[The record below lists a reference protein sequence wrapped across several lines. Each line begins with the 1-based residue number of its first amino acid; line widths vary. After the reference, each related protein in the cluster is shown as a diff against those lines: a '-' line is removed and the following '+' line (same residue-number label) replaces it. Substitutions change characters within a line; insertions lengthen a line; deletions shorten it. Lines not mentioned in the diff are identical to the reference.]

1 FGARPTGGALRPSSR
16 WTPYL
21 LVGPAVAFFGFV
33 VGLPML
39 GTIWLS
45 FNSWSGT
52 NDIEFIGFDN
62 FTRAFHDTVYRTTYV
77 NTLIYIAATL
87 VLEVAV
93 GFALAGLVSVK
104 GKRTAWYRVTFF
116 IPVML
121 PMVVIAVLWSFI
133 YSNDGGLLNSFLT
146 AIGQED
152 LTHVWLGDPNTAL
165 LSISVVSG
173 WIYAGFY
180 MAIFYAALQRVPAS
194 LQEAAR
200 LDGVSEWG
208 LFFKIK
214 VPLVRGMT
222 EVAALLCIT
231 GAFQSFDLFYVM
243 TNGGPDHSTE
253 IVTTYL
259 VSIVFRDHEVGYG
272 AALSVIMTVVVVGIG
287 LIYAKLRSGDGVDIE
302 Y

>member
-1 FGARPTGGALRPSSR
+1 MKPSSR
-16 WTPYL
+16 WSAYL
-21 LVGPAVAFFGFV
+21 LVAPAFVFFALV
-33 VGLPML
+33 VGLPVL
-39 GTIWLS
+39 GTVWLS
-45 FNSWSGT
+45 FNSWTGT
-52 NDIEFIGFDN
+52 NQIQFIGFDN
-62 FTRAFHDTVYRTTYV
+62 FTRAFQDTVYRTTYV
-77 NTLIYIAATL
+77 NTFIYIAATL

-104 GKRTAWYRVTFF
+104 GRRTGWYRVAFF

-146 AIGQED
+146 AIGRED
-152 LTHVWLGDPNTAL
+152 LRHVWLGDPKTAL
-165 LSISVVSG
+165 MSVSVVSG

-180 MAIFYAALQRVPAS
+180 MAIFYAALMRIPS
-194 LQEAAR
+194 SILEAAR
-200 LDGVSEWG
+200 LDGASEWG
-208 LFFKIK
+208 LFFKVK

-259 VSIVFRDHEVGYG
+259 VSIVFRDHEIGYG
-272 AALSVIMTVVVVGIG
+272 AALSLIMTFVVVSIG
-287 LIYAKLRSGDGVDIE
+287 LIYAKMRRGDGVNVE

>member
-1 FGARPTGGALRPSSR
+1 VKPSSR
-16 WTPYL
+16 WAPYL
-21 LVGPAVAFFGFV
+21 LVGPAFLFFAFV
-33 VGLPML
+33 VAIPMV

-52 NDIEFIGFDN
+52 NDIKFIGFDN
-62 FTRAFHDTVYRTTYV
+62 FTRALHDDVYRSTYV
-77 NTLIYIAATL
+77 HTLIYIAATL

-104 GKRTAWYRVTFF
+104 GKRTIWYRITFF

-133 YSNDGGLLNSFLT
+133 YSDDGGLLNSFLT

-152 LTHVWLGDPNTAL
+152 LRRVWLGDPQTAL
-165 LSISVVSG
+165 IAISVVSG

-200 LDGVSEWG
+200 LDGVSEWS

-222 EVAALLCIT
+222 EVAVLLCIT

-243 TNGGPDHSTE
+243 TNGGPDHATE

-272 AALSVIMTVVVVGIG
+272 AALSVIMTIVVVGIG
-287 LIYAKLRSGDGVDIE
+287 LIYAKMRTGEGIDVE